1 LIGEKF
7 RAALGIAA
15 PVEVAALA
23 VQPIE
28 FTKRIAAAAKTVNVS
43 FRMGSPI
50 RVILFGLVIPSISL
64 SVFSDNRPSDRFH
77 RNFGFPHDF
86 QIFVASGFELI
97 DSINRHT
104 HG

>member
-50 RVILFGLVIPSISL
+50 RVILFGLVSPRSVYPYFRIIVHQVGSIGIWFFHTTFKFL
-64 SVFSDNRPSDRFH
+64 SRPVL
-77 RNFGFPHDF
+77 N
-86 QIFVASGFELI
+86 
-97 DSINRHT
+97 
-104 HG
+104 